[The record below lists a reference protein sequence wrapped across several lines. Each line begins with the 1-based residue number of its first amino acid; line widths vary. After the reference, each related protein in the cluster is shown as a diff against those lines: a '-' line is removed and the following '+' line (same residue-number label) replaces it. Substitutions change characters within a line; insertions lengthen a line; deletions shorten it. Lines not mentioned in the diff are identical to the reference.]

1 MSAVCIITARGGSK
15 RIPGK
20 NIRPFLGKP
29 ILAYSIEAAR
39 KSGLFD
45 RVMVSTDSGK
55 IAEVARAYGA
65 EVPFLRSE
73 KTAGDF
79 ATTAD
84 VVAEVLDS
92 YRAQG
97 LTFDILACLYP
108 TAPFVTAGILQE
120 AAKKLEESNTIG
132 SADGAAIGAADGV
145 VPVVRFSFPPQRGFV
160 VREGLLAYE
169 YPEFRSA
176 RSQDLEPLYHDAG
189 QFYLC
194 RVDAFLRERTVVPEK
209 CVPLILPETRVQDI
223 DNEADWEI
231 AEIKYQRLVKSMEET
246 Q

>member
-97 LTFDILACLYP
+97 LTFDILACLLSDCALCDGRDP
-108 TAPFVTAGILQE
+108 AGGRKKAGREQHRWCCHRRCRWCCPRGPLLVPAPARVCGARGPSCLRVPGVSLHPLPGSGAPLPRRGAVLPLPGGCLSAGE
-120 AAKKLEESNTIG
+120 DRRPGK
-132 SADGAAIGAADGV
+132 
-145 VPVVRFSFPPQRGFV
+145 VRAPHPSGDQG
-160 VREGLLAYE
+160 
-169 YPEFRSA
+169 
-176 RSQDLEPLYHDAG
+176 
-189 QFYLC
+189 
-194 RVDAFLRERTVVPEK
+194 
-209 CVPLILPETRVQDI
+209 
-223 DNEADWEI
+223 

>member
-120 AAKKLEESNTIG
+120 AAKKLEESSTDGGAFLPTSTRSFAPPAPRIWSPSTTTRG
-132 SADGAAIGAADGV
+132 SSTSAGWMPFCGRGPSSRKSAC
-145 VPVVRFSFPPQRGFV
+145 PSSFRRPGCRTSTTRRTGRSQRSSI
-160 VREGLLAYE
+160 RGLLRAW
-169 YPEFRSA
+169 R
-176 RSQDLEPLYHDAG
+176 RRNDLHPG
-189 QFYLC
+189 RCQ
-194 RVDAFLRERTVVPEK
+194 
-209 CVPLILPETRVQDI
+209 
-223 DNEADWEI
+223 
-231 AEIKYQRLVKSMEET
+231 
-246 Q
+246 

>member
-29 ILAYSIEAAR
+29 ILAYSIEAAA

-45 RVMVSTDSGK
+45 HVMVSTDSGR
-55 IAEVARAYGA
+55 IAETAREYGA

-73 KTAGDF
+73 KTSGDY

-84 VVAEVLDS
+84 VVGEVLS
-92 YRAQG
+92 AYQAQG
-97 LTFDILACLYP
+97 LSFDTLACLYP
-108 TAPFVTAGILQE
+108 TAPFVTAKVLQE
-120 AAKKLEESNTIG
+120 AAGQLEESG
-132 SADGAAIGAADGV
+132 ADGV

-160 VREGLLAYE
+160 VREGLLAYAQPQ
-169 YPEFRSA
+169 YRSA

-194 RVDAFLRERTVVPEK
+194 RVEAFLRERTVVPNR

-223 DNEADWEI
+223 DSEADWEI
-231 AEIKYQRLVKSMEET
+231 AEMKYQRLTEQGEE
-246 Q
+246 QP

>member
-1 MSAVCIITARGGSK
+1 M
-15 RIPGK
+15 
-20 NIRPFLGKP
+20 
-29 ILAYSIEAAR
+29 
-39 KSGLFD
+39 
-45 RVMVSTDSGK
+45 
-55 IAEVARAYGA
+55 
-65 EVPFLRSE
+65 
-73 KTAGDF
+73 
-79 ATTAD
+79 
-84 VVAEVLDS
+84 
-92 YRAQG
+92 
-97 LTFDILACLYP
+97 
-108 TAPFVTAGILQE
+108 TAGILQE
-120 AAKKLEESNTIG
+120 AAKKLEESST
-132 SADGAAIGAADGV
+132 DGAAIGAADGV

-169 YPEFRSA
+169 YPEFRST

>member
-120 AAKKLEESNTIG
+120 AAKKLEESST
-132 SADGAAIGAADGV
+132 DGV

-169 YPEFRSA
+169 YPEFRST

-231 AEIKYQRLVKSMEET
+231 AEIKYQRLAKSMEET